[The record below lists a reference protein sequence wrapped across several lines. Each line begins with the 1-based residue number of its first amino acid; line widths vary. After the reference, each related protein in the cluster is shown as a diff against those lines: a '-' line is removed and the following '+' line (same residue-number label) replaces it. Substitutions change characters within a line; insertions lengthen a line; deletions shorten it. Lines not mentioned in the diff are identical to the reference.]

1 MRFCWGQY
9 ALWAVIVILGIAS
22 MLGGCGARGD
32 LYLPQDGGQ
41 KQFAGSESMRQ
52 PAAGATQESAEPR

>member
-9 ALWAVIVILGIAS
+9 ALWAVIAVLAIMS

-32 LYLPQDGGQ
+32 LYLPQD
-41 KQFAGSESMRQ
+41 SEQQQQR
-52 PAAGATQESAEPR
+52 